1 MDSAHGD
8 FEVNQTK
15 IRGGCQSRRKVVP
28 HDSKSDLPLVP
39 SKKISA
45 TNDVTSWKD
54 SASMYLMFTMTWGL
68 DTCQLNSFEIQI
80 DCSLGFEIICS

>member
-1 MDSAHGD
+1 MVPLMFVPFISNFLCMCCNSVDSAHGD

-54 SASMYLMFTMTWGL
+54 SASMYLMFTMT
-68 DTCQLNSFEIQI
+68 
-80 DCSLGFEIICS
+80 